1 VRWGEGEGRA
11 NIVHHP
17 QANFKTLVNK
27 NAMKPEIGGSPWH
40 FFLKALTP
48 LGILAKTLG
57 TPYPGFS
64 TCVHLC
70 SHPLEV
76 VVSSL
81 LL

>member
-1 VRWGEGEGRA
+1 
-11 NIVHHP
+11 
-17 QANFKTLVNK
+17 
-27 NAMKPEIGGSPWH
+27 
-40 FFLKALTP
+40 
-48 LGILAKTLG
+48 LAKTLG